1 MDREWENESNNYDG
15 NLKQINEKQLK
26 LSIKK
31 TVQSEWPRWETKVYL
46 NLRQYSLFVKV
57 RIESNEWIRRQTKK
71 KLNDEISALPRW

>member
-26 LSIKK
+26 LSFKK
-31 TVQSEWPRWETKVYL
+31 TVQSEWPRRETKVYL

-57 RIESNEWIRRQTKK
+57 WIESNEWIRRQTKK

>member
-26 LSIKK
+26 LSFKK

-57 RIESNEWIRRQTKK
+57 WIESNEWIRRQTKK

>member
-26 LSIKK
+26 LSFKK
-31 TVQSEWPRWETKVYL
+31 TVQSEWPRRETKVYL

-57 RIESNEWIRRQTKK
+57 WIESNEWIRRQTKK
-71 KLNDEISALPRW
+71 KLNYEISALPRW

>member
-15 NLKQINEKQLK
+15 DLKQINEKQLK
-26 LSIKK
+26 LSFEK

-57 RIESNEWIRRQTKK
+57 WIESNEWIRRQTKK
-71 KLNDEISALPRW
+71 KLNDEILALPRW